1 MKTALITS
9 LAAMLIAAAASAQS
23 YPQPLRRA
31 FIESCVGVS
40 KELVQ
45 PCRCILEGLERS
57 ILADDLEALI
67 KANRADKDPRVQS
80 ITQNCARQK

>member
-1 MKTALITS
+1 MKRNAFLTLIVIFTTS
-9 LAAMLIAAAASAQS
+9 AAFAQS

-31 FIESCVGVS
+31 FIESCVGLS

-45 PCRCILEGLERS
+45 PCRCILQGLERS
-57 ILADDLEALI
+57 IRADDLEALI
-67 KANRADKDPRVQS
+67 NAGRADKDPRVQS